1 MPASQAKYTIMI
13 PVKDNLGN
21 PLGDI
26 ATAAHQWLWQATGNE
41 GSYIEGPKRGNWRD
55 DPQEEFNHLITVA
68 QDTPEMDSHIKQL
81 AMEIARGA
89 NQWGVFVTKE
99 GGKAGIQSWVIDN
112 PQYQKGQPAEIA
124 GVAQQQSANA
134 MSNIVSSLFSPA
146 SVEAMER
153 HDRDE
158 YYSTL
163 FPR

>member
-21 PLGDI
+21 DLGDI

-68 QDTPEMDSHIKQL
+68 ADTPEMDSHIKQL

-89 NQWGVFVTKE
+89 NQWGVFCMKE
-99 GGKAGIQSWVIDN
+99 GKSGIQSWVIDN
-112 PQYQKGQPAEIA
+112 PEYQEGQPAEIA
-124 GVAQQQSANA
+124 GLAQQQAGMGGLTSAILSGDLEGYQRQQA
-134 MSNIVSSLFSPA
+134 Q
-146 SVEAMER
+146 
-153 HDRDE
+153 D
-158 YYSTL
+158 YYNS
-163 FPR
+163 FFRPQND